1 MSVRAVPT
9 PLPNRTSGRTVGL
22 VAALAVALVGVA
34 QGQTPQPPASPSAAD
49 ALDARPPLP
58 PEEPKRP
65 PAAAEYRMNPDRRI
79 YTEIQDG
86 FPVQSE
92 QQNPDEYQAW
102 TEVVNFA
109 RTRTV
114 AGLERYAARDLT
126 PEDLVRSPSTRSS
139 PTGGSVFRLALV
151 RFDGKLTKVRRVEP
165 TKALAELGL
174 KDLYEG
180 WLVPVDEPPSEPVC
194 VVFTD
199 PPAGLDL
206 GEQHDRWV
214 TFAGYFFK
222 VMAYPGPN
230 ADVKKEPNPKSP
242 AAAGWLLAPL
252 LVGRSV
258 TLLPGPPPEAT
269 SVALDKNLRVFQRIK
284 DDAPMQAR
292 KDNWEEGAAWDRVVL
307 HARKFAP
314 EALEKAVRRDVG
326 FADLFEKNRLDY
338 KLELVHVEG
347 RLVRLRK
354 LEKPSPRLTEAGV
367 TVCYEAW
374 IIPKDEPSGHP
385 VCVVVTELPEG
396 LEPQPAA
403 PGQKLLNK
411 WVTFA
416 GYSFKLLRYRSN
428 EMRKDDP
435 SENQWKA
442 APLLIGR
449 AVTLRDDPAGDPG
462 YGWRTVFVPAIV
474 GGLLVIVGVA
484 VGLSW
489 WFRRGDRRARA
500 EVEAVRDRNPFG
512 DGAA

>member
-1 MSVRAVPT
+1 MPDFDVVLIGSGPGGYVAAIHAARQGAKVAIVEQKATEWGGTCLNWGCIPT
-9 PLPNRTSGRTVGL
+9 KTLVQSAEVLRTV
-22 VAALAVALVGVA
+22 
-34 QGQTPQPPASPSAAD
+34 
-49 ALDARPPLP
+49 R
-58 PEEPKRP
+58 R
-65 PAAAEYRMNPDRRI
+65 AAEYGVKVGEP
-79 YTEIQDG
+79 EID
-86 FPVQSE
+86 
-92 QQNPDEYQAW
+92 W
-102 TEVVNFA
+102 
-109 RTRTV
+109 
-114 AGLERYAARDLT
+114 
-126 PEDLVRSPSTRSS
+126 
-139 PTGGSVFRLALV
+139 
-151 RFDGKLTKVRRVEP
+151 
-165 TKALAELGL
+165 
-174 KDLYEG
+174 
-180 WLVPVDEPPSEPVC
+180 
-194 VVFTD
+194 
-199 PPAGLDL
+199 PA
-206 GEQHDRWV
+206 
-214 TFAGYFFK
+214 
-222 VMAYPGPN
+222 
-230 ADVKKEPNPKSP
+230 
-242 AAAGWLLAPL
+242 
-252 LVGRSV
+252 
-258 TLLPGPPPEAT
+258 
-269 SVALDKNLRVFQRIK
+269 
-284 DDAPMQAR
+284 MQAR

-314 EALEKAVRRDVG
+314 EAMEKAARRDVG

-416 GYSFKLLRYRSN
+416 GYSFKLLWYRSN